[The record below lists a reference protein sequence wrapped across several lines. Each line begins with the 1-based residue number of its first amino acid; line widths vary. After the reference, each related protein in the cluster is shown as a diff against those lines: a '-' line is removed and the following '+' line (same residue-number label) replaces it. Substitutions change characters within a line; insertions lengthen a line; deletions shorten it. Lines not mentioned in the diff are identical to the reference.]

1 VSGRL
6 GNSARAFSFAASAV
20 LLIGVALIAGGVG
33 PWTARPLTNRSPD
46 TRPVT
51 VPTIT
56 LPTRTRAGA
65 SPEGEAPPALK
76 WGLQVLLIAVFA
88 FAVTLLARF
97 LYRKFTELTSE
108 REESVGGREQLPATV
123 GLAQP
128 QPPPVRNRESGRDF
142 DPRAAADAIISCWL
156 WVETAAAAAGSGR
169 RKADTPTEFLHRFV
183 GRRQE
188 SSVASESAARTWA
201 AAEVLLPLYQRARFD
216 RVALTEDAAVC
227 ARAAAQTLCGGVRR
241 APSAPPAA
249 QAGPAR

>member
-1 VSGRL
+1 MSGRL
-6 GNSARAFSFAASAV
+6 NSARAFSFAASAV

-51 VPTIT
+51 VPSIT

-65 SPEGEAPPALK
+65 SAEVEAPPALK

-128 QPPPVRNRESGRDF
+128 PPVRNRESGRDF

-169 RKADTPTEFLHRFV
+169 RKADTPTEFLHQFV

-188 SSVASESAARTWA
+188 SSTASESAARTRA

-216 RVALTEDAAVC
+216 QVALTEDAAVR